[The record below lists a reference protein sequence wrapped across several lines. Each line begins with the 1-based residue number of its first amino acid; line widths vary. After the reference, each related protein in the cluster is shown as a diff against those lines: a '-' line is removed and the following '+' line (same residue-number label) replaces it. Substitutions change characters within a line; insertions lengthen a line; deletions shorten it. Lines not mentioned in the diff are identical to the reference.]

1 MTNEIWF
8 IDLLL
13 FIMVM
18 STVASVYGLMK
29 NKGTADI
36 EQLKLAHAVRYR
48 ARSPAMAAL
57 WRVYPARMIRQ
68 AGFVSKRAAEFY
80 WFSKTG
86 LALLTYSAGMHWES
100 GIMDLLFLIALLPA
114 FFLPDLMLWQ
124 RARVRK
130 QSIESAMSFFVDQ
143 IASFLLCGM
152 SLEVALDKAV
162 KHGLAPNNALSQEM
176 RLIYIEMA
184 SGRPR
189 EEALGTLWERTG
201 VKEVHSLV
209 IILNAAFKTG
219 SSVVATLQNQSEI
232 LRLRA
237 KEKGLKRISKK
248 LVLAMIPLVV
258 ANFPIFLLLVFFTP
272 LMEMRKL
279 FLQFN
284 F

>member
-1 MTNEIWF
+1 MTNDIWF

-13 FIMVM
+13 FIIVM
-18 STVASVYGLMK
+18 STVASVYGITK
-29 NKGTADI
+29 NTGTADL
-36 EQLKLAHAVRYR
+36 EQLKGGHAVRYK
-48 ARSPAMAAL
+48 ATSSAMAAL
-57 WRVYPARMIRQ
+57 GRAYPARMIRQ
-68 AGFVSKRAAEFY
+68 AGFVSKRAPEFY
-80 WFSKTG
+80 WLSKTA
-86 LALLTYSAGMHWES
+86 LALLTYFAGMPWES
-100 GIMDLLFLIALLPA
+100 GIMDLLFLIAPLPA
-114 FFLPDLMLWQ
+114 FFLPDLILWQ
-124 RARVRK
+124 RAQVRK

-152 SLEVALDKAV
+152 TLELALEKAT

-176 RLIYIEMA
+176 RLIYSEIA

-219 SSVVATLQNQSEI
+219 SSVVATLQSQAEI

-248 LVLAMIPLVV
+248 LVVAMVPLVV